1 MTERVLRVSGRGF
14 LPLYALAWAG
24 AAIAYTPFLT
34 ILLPVRIEMI
44 AGPASV
50 HWLAVTTFIGAIAAS
65 IANILFGWASD
76 RSGTRRPWVLAG
88 LLLSG
93 GLLMLV
99 PHATT
104 LPVLTALIIGWQVAL
119 NMMLGPLAAWAGD
132 VVPDRHK
139 GLLGGL
145 LAFAP
150 ACGALTGALVT
161 IPGLADPSA
170 RLTWVAAIT
179 AACIAPIILFGAG
192 RAPGHETQSPAQAAA
207 PIPMLRAMATRMW
220 FARLLIQISEAA
232 LFAYLYVWLRGID
245 AGFGDAGVEVAN
257 GIKGALEILGDAG
270 VARLLAIVLLLAA
283 PAALAAGY
291 AADARRRPTLPL
303 QISAVVGAVGLA
315 LMALATTGGAAAA
328 GFLVFGVST
337 NIFLAL
343 HSAQTLRVL
352 PDARYRGRDL
362 GLFNLTNTVPS
373 LIMPSLTLGLVPLL
387 GFPALFAVM
396 ALLALG
402 AAWLLRGVSIGASD
416 RQA

>member
-76 RSGTRRPWVLAG
+76 RSVTRRPWVLAG

-245 AGFGDAGVEVAN
+245 AGFGDAGV
-257 GIKGALEILGDAG
+257 
-270 VARLLAIVLLLAA
+270 ARLLAIVLLLAA

>member
-1 MTERVLRVSGRGF
+1 
-14 LPLYALAWAG
+14 
-24 AAIAYTPFLT
+24 
-34 ILLPVRIEMI
+34 
-44 AGPASV
+44 
-50 HWLAVTTFIGAIAAS
+50 
-65 IANILFGWASD
+65 
-76 RSGTRRPWVLAG
+76 
-88 LLLSG
+88 
-93 GLLMLV
+93 
-99 PHATT
+99 
-104 LPVLTALIIGWQVAL
+104 
-119 NMMLGPLAAWAGD
+119 
-132 VVPDRHK
+132 
-139 GLLGGL
+139 
-145 LAFAP
+145 
-150 ACGALTGALVT
+150 
-161 IPGLADPSA
+161 
-170 RLTWVAAIT
+170 
-179 AACIAPIILFGAG
+179 
-192 RAPGHETQSPAQAAA
+192 
-207 PIPMLRAMATRMW
+207 
-220 FARLLIQISEAA
+220 
-232 LFAYLYVWLRGID
+232 
-245 AGFGDAGVEVAN
+245 
-257 GIKGALEILGDAG
+257 
-270 VARLLAIVLLLAA
+270 LLAIVLLLAA